1 MSGSSQPSVTPAQGF
16 LGARHGHGHSVQTH
30 RQAGSHTH
38 KIDITFKKM
47 KYIHICVYV
56 YIYKSGIGIQAL
68 NPSTLRKQSQADVY
82 EFKTKLVY
90 IVDEF

>member
-1 MSGSSQPSVTPAQGF
+1 
-16 LGARHGHGHSVQTH
+16 
-30 RQAGSHTH
+30 
-38 KIDITFKKM
+38 M